1 MPIFGG
7 EVFYRAQCRDR
18 PDDEKYSKH
27 RAWQVL
33 TIPRFY
39 SEKWPISGN
48 HGFLADPTYLYYYTV
63 VRRDSRTTVKQNE
76 PLGH

>member
-1 MPIFGG
+1 MLIFGG
-7 EVFYRAQCRDR
+7 EAFYHAQCRDR
-18 PDDEKYSKH
+18 PDGGKYSNL

-48 HGFLADPTYLYYYTV
+48 HGFLADPKYLYYYTV
-63 VRRDSRTTVKQNE
+63 VRRDSGTTVKQNE